1 MDIIPQRWVWYNGAG
16 VIKVGRITAKGEPPR
31 MAEPGLQTLILLG
44 RGRAGS
50 SAPAPTGGQGPF
62 ALSGGGQAWVVPSA
76 EAAGHAALAQVGDA
90 PLVIHSGLGS
100 VDAGGVYG
108 PAVARLA
115 ALLAVAQ
122 PGQILLSRAGAEE
135 LRVALPLGATLRD
148 LGERRLRDLLA
159 REKLYQLDCP
169 GRPTVFPSLPT
180 LDALPNN
187 LPPQL
192 YPLIGRT
199 LDVPTLT
206 ARLRDPA
213 VRMLTLTGTPGIG
226 KTRLA
231 LQVAAEALPQ
241 FAGGAWFVPLAP
253 VQEVA
258 RVPQAIAQA
267 LGLRETGSGLL
278 IAALIAALGA
288 QPTLLVL
295 DTLEQVPEIAAL
307 IRDLLAEAPQLKVLA
322 TSREALHLTGEERF
336 NVPPLGLPDLQPD
349 LSLAELGRVEAVA
362 VFVARASEVNPH
374 FALTA
379 ANAPAVAAICLLLD
393 GLPLAIEL
401 AAARVAQWPPDQLL
415 ARLRGGAGHAA
426 LPVLSGGLP
435 HLPARQQTL
444 RGAIGWS
451 YALLTPAEADLFV
464 GVAVF
469 SEGFALDAAAAVL
482 APAAELTDLRAGLD
496 SLVEKS
502 LLRQE
507 SGDDTLR
514 YAMLET
520 IREYATEQLTER
532 PDAAALQA
540 RHAAYYLALAE
551 AAAQTQATP
560 AHAAWVA
567 RLEADHANLRA
578 ALAWGRQPGGDTALG
593 LRLALALAS
602 FWLLRGDV
610 REGQHW
616 LTGYLAA
623 PDVPPELR
631 LQARGELSRMLG
643 MHSDLNEARAFSWE
657 TLALARQLGDRA
669 ATALALNQLGNL
681 AYVQG
686 DFVAAGAFYR
696 ESLSLRRQV
705 GDRIAIAGSLNNL
718 GLVALAQYAPA
729 LARSYL
735 HESLA
740 MARELDDAHSLAFA
754 LTNLAAVDVHSGDF
768 AGAEALLRESL
779 ATSQQLGYRP
789 GIAGGLADLSDVMRL
804 RGDLDAAVRL
814 GQEGLTL
821 WRELATYFGIATA
834 LLALARTRLAQMQA
848 AEAGPLFQEA
858 LRLFGDQD
866 RKPDMADCLRGL
878 AVTAGLLGDTDRAA
892 RLAGATTA
900 LFAALDMSAPDARQ
914 LPDVQALAAVQTAG
928 DAATWAAAEAAG
940 AALPLA
946 IAVDLAL
953 APLPPA

>member
-1 MDIIPQRWVWYNGAG
+1 
-16 VIKVGRITAKGEPPR
+16 
-31 MAEPGLQTLILLG
+31 MAEPGMQTLLLLG
-44 RGRAGS
+44 QGRTR
-50 SAPAPTGGQGPF
+50 SAAPPPADAQGPF
-62 ALSGGGQAWVVPSA
+62 ALPGGGRAWVVPSA
-76 EAAGHAALAQVGDA
+76 AAVGQAALAGVTSGA
-90 PLVIHSGLGS
+90 PLAIHSGLGS
-100 VDAGGVYG
+100 MDARGVYG
-108 PAVARLA
+108 PAVDRLA

-122 PGQILLSRAGAEE
+122 PGQILLSWTGAEA
-135 LRVALPLGATLRD
+135 LRAALPAGTTLRD

-159 REKLYQLDCP
+159 REKLYQLDSP
-169 GRPTVFPSLPT
+169 GRPTAFPPLPT

-199 LDVPTLT
+199 LEVPALT

-231 LQVAAEALPQ
+231 LQVAAAALPQ

-253 VQEVA
+253 LQDA
-258 RVPQAIAQA
+258 TRVPAAIAQA
-267 LGLRETGSGLL
+267 MGLRETGSGLL
-278 IAALIAALGA
+278 VASLIAALGA

-307 IRDLLAEAPQLKVLA
+307 LRDLLAEAPQLKVLA
-322 TSREALHLTGEERF
+322 TSRAALHLAGEDRF

-362 VFVARASEVNPH
+362 VFVARASEVNPR

-379 ANAPAVAAICLLLD
+379 ANAPDVAAICLLLD

-401 AAARVAQWPPDQLL
+401 AAARVAQWPPGPLL
-415 ARLRGGAGHAA
+415 ARLRGSAGHAA

-451 YALLTPAEADLFV
+451 YALLAPAEADLFA

-469 SEGFALDAAAAVL
+469 SGGFGLDAAAAVL
-482 APAAELTDLRAGLD
+482 APAAEIAGLRAGLD
-496 SLVEKS
+496 SLAEKS

-507 SGDDTLR
+507 PGDDAAPR

-520 IREYATEQLTER
+520 IREYAAEQLAER
-532 PDAAALQA
+532 PAGAALQA
-540 RHAAYYLALAE
+540 RHAAFYLAQAE
-551 AAAQTQATP
+551 AAAATAATP

-567 RLEADHANLRA
+567 RLEADHANLIV
-578 ALAWGRQPGGDTALG
+578 ALTWGRQVGGAAALG

-602 FWLLRGDV
+602 FWILRGYLS
-610 REGQHW
+610 EGEQW

-623 PDVPPELR
+623 PQLPPELR
-631 LQARGELSRMLG
+631 LRARGELSRIMG
-643 MHSDLNEARAFSWE
+643 VQGDLNQTRAFSWE

-686 DFVAAGAFYR
+686 DFVASGAFYR

-705 GDRIAIAGSLNNL
+705 GDRAAIAGSLNNL

-729 LARSYL
+729 LARTYL
-735 HESLA
+735 QESLVV
-740 MARELDDAHSLAFA
+740 ARELGDAHSLVFA
-754 LTNLAAVDVHSGDF
+754 LNNLASVDLHTGDF
-768 AGAEALLRESL
+768 ARAEDLLRESL
-779 ATSQQLGYRP
+779 LVSQQLGYRP
-789 GIAGGLADLSDVMRL
+789 GMAGALTDLSDVARL
-804 RGDLDAAVRL
+804 RGDWDAAVRL
-814 GQEGLTL
+814 GHEGLTL
-821 WRELATYFGIATA
+821 WRALAIHSGISGA
-834 LLALARTRLAQMQA
+834 LLTLARTTLAQAQA
-848 AEAGPLFQEA
+848 AVAGPLFQES
-858 LRLFGDQD
+858 LQLYGSQN

-878 AVTAGLLGDTDRAA
+878 AVVVGGLGDTDRAA
-892 RLAGATTA
+892 RLAGAASA

-914 LPDVQALAAVQTAG
+914 LPDVQALAALQARS
-928 DAATWAAAEAAG
+928 A
-940 AALPLA
+940 
-946 IAVDLAL
+946 
-953 APLPPA
+953 